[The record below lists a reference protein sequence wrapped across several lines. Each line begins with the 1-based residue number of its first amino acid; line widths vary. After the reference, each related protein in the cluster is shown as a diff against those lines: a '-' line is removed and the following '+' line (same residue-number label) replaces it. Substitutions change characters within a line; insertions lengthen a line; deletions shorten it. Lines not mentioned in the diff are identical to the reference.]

1 MSFSDRLGAGIIKHS
16 RLLIVALLVFSLILG
31 SGASM
36 VGQSSS
42 LDSFQSDSSQAAKAQ
57 SYINE
62 NFSTRSNNT
71 TSVQVIVRDN
81 NTLSKRSLQN
91 QIKLQRRLRNNSTV
105 NETLTDE
112 SPTIGIANILAS
124 TVFQLDK
131 AQELKSKAD
140 DLQQRRE
147 NLTEWGKQLQNR
159 SEQLNES
166 KKELQQR
173 GERLKERGEEL
184 QAHGEKIQQRFD
196 ELNESKEK
204 LQQRGETLKEAGES
218 LQQRAQQLQQ
228 RSDDFNESKSQ
239 LQAKGPELQE
249 RAQQLNESKAQLQAE
264 GQELQER
271 AQQLNESKA
280 QLQERGQE
288 LQQRAQELNHSRAEL
303 EQRRAELQERADE
316 LNQTQQELIVR
327 GQELAERQATIEEAH
342 QNGTLNDTEFQQQL
356 ASLRE
361 EQAELESNRAQLE
374 NESIA
379 LQQNQQELTEDAQ
392 QLEQQATELKSDQA
406 ELKEQ
411 SEQLKQKGEQLQ
423 ADQAELKEQ
432 SEQLEQK
439 GEQLQADQAEL
450 KEQSEQLKQEGK
462 ELQEASIKLKQDKE
476 DLQAKQAELKEDSQE
491 LKERGQQLKKD
502 SQQLQA
508 ESEKLKKA
516 QTELENDS
524 EQLKEEGKL
533 LQNQFE
539 EFEEAQKALRE
550 DGQELKNDQQ
560 KLQNGTNFTLS
571 KQLTI
576 LKSHNQSEIDNATTT
591 VLAEN
596 ASFGGSSA
604 GGSGAFAFM
613 PTSYKAGSTDSNA
626 TMIIVSQKGGSST
639 SSQSASDRIMN
650 SQLVIQTIAH
660 EQFDTK
666 QSNALVFGTGII
678 SDETQRSMSDSI
690 LIVGPLAVIFV
701 LGVLIFAYR
710 DLLDII
716 LGLFGIALVLVW
728 TFGFMGWAGIN
739 FNQIFIAVPVLLIG
753 LSIDYAIHVFMR
765 HREERDRT
773 EGVTASMRDT
783 LSSLGIALILVTVT
797 AVIGFLSNLVSDV
810 PPIRQFGIVSSV
822 GITAALI
829 IFGILI
835 PGIKIELDSFLEARG
850 WDRQKRAFGTGGGRL
865 GAILAGGATA
875 ARKAPRIVL
884 AIAVI
889 LTVLGGV
896 GASQVDTSFSQEDF
910 LASNPSG
917 VMTELPEPFAP
928 GEYTVKSSLEYV
940 NNNFLR
946 QDSNA
951 EILIRGD
958 ITQPTT
964 LKTVEKAEN
973 EAAKKDST
981 VVLSNGEPDI
991 QSPLSVMQ
999 SVAKENESF
1008 KTTFENADT
1017 NGDNVPDR
1025 NLKSVYDRLFT
1036 VAPDQA
1042 KGVLYRT
1049 DGGQYKA
1056 IHMTVSIKG
1065 SASDD
1070 AVSKQM
1076 KAVAGTIEQS
1086 SNLSAVAT
1094 GQSIIFKIV
1103 QDQLLNSVIES
1114 LLITLGATFVFLM
1127 ITYYFLH
1134 GSATLGFITMLPVAF
1149 SVSWILGTMF
1159 VLGIPFNV
1167 ITGLIT
1173 SLTVGLGIAYS
1184 IHLSERYIHE
1194 LDEQA
1199 SVWVAMRKSV
1209 TGTGGALLGSAAT
1222 TVGGFGVLAFA
1233 ILPPLQQFGIIT
1245 GLTIIYSFLASV
1257 FVLPSLL
1264 ALWTRYLGPG
1274 GATTS
1279 ESADKS
1285 TIDDVGVTND

>member
-1 MSFSDRLGAGIIKHS
+1 MSFSDTLGAGIIKYS

-36 VGQSSS
+36 VDQSSS

-57 SYINE
+57 GYINE
-62 NFSTRSNNT
+62 NFSTESNNT
-71 TSVQVIVRDN
+71 TNVQIIVRDN
-81 NTLSKRSLQN
+81 NTLSKESLQS
-91 QIKLQRRLRNNSTV
+91 QIKLQQKLRNNKTI
-105 NETLTDE
+105 NKTLTNE
-112 SPTIGIANILAS
+112 SPTVGIANILAT
-124 TVFQLDK
+124 TVSQLDT
-131 AQELKSKAD
+131 AENLKSRAENI
-140 DLQQRRE
+140 QQRRE
-147 NLTEWGKQLQNR
+147 NLTEWGKQLQNQ

-166 KKELQQR
+166 KEELQQR
-173 GERLKERGEEL
+173 GDQLKEQGDELKARSDKLKQRSDQLNKSKQKLQQHGERLKEAAEG
-184 QAHGEKIQQRFD
+184 
-196 ELNESKEK
+196 
-204 LQQRGETLKEAGES
+204 LK
-218 LQQRAQQLQQ
+218 QRAQQLQQ
-228 RSDDFNESKSQ
+228 RSD
-239 LQAKGPELQE
+239 
-249 RAQQLNESKAQLQAE
+249 QLNESKAQLQAKA
-264 GQELQER
+264 QELQEQ

-288 LQQRAQELNHSRAEL
+288 LKQRAQELNQSQAEL
-303 EQRRAELQERADE
+303 KQRRANLQERANE
-316 LNQTQQELIVR
+316 LNQTQQELATR
-327 GQELAERQATIEEAH
+327 SQELQERRTQIEEAH
-342 QNGTLNDTEFQQQL
+342 QNGTLNDTEYQQQL
-356 ASLRE
+356 TSLRE
-361 EQAELESNRAQLE
+361 EQAHLEAEQAQLQ
-374 NESIA
+374 NKSAA
-379 LQQNQQELTEDAQ
+379 LQQDRQELLEDAR
-392 QLEQQATELKSDQA
+392 QLEQQAADLKSDQA
-406 ELKEQ
+406 ELKQ
-411 SEQLKQKGEQLQ
+411 RSEQLKEEGKQLQ
-423 ADQAELKEQ
+423 AERAELEEQ
-432 SEQLEQK
+432 SAK
-439 GEQLQADQAEL
+439 
-450 KEQSEQLKQEGK
+450 LKQEGK
-462 ELQEASIKLKQDKE
+462 ELQQAFSELKQDKQK
-476 DLQAKQAELKEDSQE
+476 LQAKQAELEEDSQQ
-491 LKERGQQLKKD
+491 LKERGEQLKED
-502 SQQLQA
+502 SQQLQEDTEELQA
-508 ESEKLKKA
+508 A
-516 QTELENDS
+516 QKELEKDS
-524 EQLKEEGKL
+524 EQLKREGKQ

-539 EFEEAQKALRE
+539 ELKDAQEALKK
-550 DGQELKNDQQ
+550 DGQKLKKDQQ

-571 KQLTI
+571 EQLAI

-596 ASFGGSSA
+596 ASTSGFSA

-613 PTSYKAGSTDSNA
+613 PTSYKAGSTDANA
-626 TMIIVSQKGGSST
+626 TMIIVSQQTKGGDS
-639 SSQSASDRIMN
+639 SSQTASDRIMN
-650 SQLVIQTIAH
+650 SQLAMQTIAH
-660 EQFDTK
+660 EQFNTR
-666 QSNALVFGTGII
+666 QSSAIVFGSGII
-678 SDETQRSMSDSI
+678 ADETQRSMSDSI

-728 TFGFMGWAGIN
+728 TFGFMGWADID

-773 EGVTASMRDT
+773 EGVKASMRET
-783 LSSLGIALILVTVT
+783 LLSLGIALILVTVT

-829 IFGILI
+829 IFGVLI
-835 PGIKIELDSFLEARG
+835 PALKIELDSFLEARG

-865 GAILAGGATA
+865 GSVLAGGATA

-884 AIAVI
+884 AIALI
-889 LTVLGGV
+889 LTVLGGA
-896 GASQVDTSFSQEDF
+896 GATQVDTSFSQEDF

-940 NNNFLR
+940 NSNFLR
-946 QDSNA
+946 QDSNV
-951 EILIRGD
+951 EILVRGD
-958 ITQPTT
+958 ITQPTA
-964 LKTVEKAEN
+964 LETVEKAEN

-981 VVLSNGEPDI
+981 VVLSSGEPDI
-991 QSPLSVMQ
+991 DSPLSVMQ
-999 SVAKENESF
+999 SVANENDSF

-1017 NGDNVPDR
+1017 NGDGVPDR
-1025 NLKSVYDRLFT
+1025 NLKTVYDKLYE
-1036 VAPDQA
+1036 VAPNQA

-1049 DGGQYKA
+1049 DEGHYKA
-1056 IHMTVSIKG
+1056 IHMTVSVKG
-1065 SASDD
+1065 SASGG
-1070 AVSKQM
+1070 AVSEQM
-1076 KAVAGTIEQS
+1076 KAVAETIEQDS
-1086 SNLSAVAT
+1086 TLTAVAT
-1094 GQSIIFKIV
+1094 GQPIIFEIV

-1114 LLITLGATFVFLM
+1114 LLITLGATFIFLM

-1149 SVSWILGTMF
+1149 SVSWILGTMY

-1184 IHLSERYIHE
+1184 IHLSERYMHE
-1194 LDEQA
+1194 LTEQA
-1199 SVWVAMRKSV
+1199 SMWVAMRKSV

-1274 GATTS
+1274 GAMTP
-1279 ESADKS
+1279 ESTDKS
-1285 TIDDVGVTND
+1285 TTENVGTIND

>member
-1 MSFSDRLGAGIIKHS
+1 MSLSDLLGAGIIKHS

-36 VGQSSS
+36 VDQSSS

-62 NFSTRSNNT
+62 NFSTDSNNT

-81 NTLSKRSLQN
+81 NTLSKESLHN
-91 QIKLQRRLRNNSTV
+91 QIKLQRKLRNNRTI
-105 NETLTDE
+105 NKTLTDE
-112 SPTIGIANILAS
+112 TPTVGIANVLA
-124 TVFQLDK
+124 TTIFQLDK
-131 AQELKSKAD
+131 AEEVKSRAENV
-140 DLQQRRE
+140 QQRRE

-166 KKELQQR
+166 KKELRQR
-173 GERLKERGEEL
+173 GERLKERSEEL
-184 QAHGEKIQQRFD
+184 QARGDKIQQRSN
-196 ELNESKEK
+196 ELNESKQE
-204 LQQRGETLKEAGES
+204 LQQRGEKLKEAGED
-218 LQQRAQQLQQ
+218 LQERAQQLQQ
-228 RSDDFNESKSQ
+228 RSDE
-239 LQAKGPELQE
+239 
-249 RAQQLNESKAQLQAE
+249 LNESKAQLQAK

-271 AQQLNESKA
+271 AKQLNESKA

-288 LQQRAQELNHSRAEL
+288 LQQRAQELNQSQAKL

-316 LNQTQQELIVR
+316 LNQTQQELATR
-327 GQELAERQATIEEAH
+327 GQELQERQTTIEEAH
-342 QNGTLNDTEFQQQL
+342 QNGTLNDTEYQQQL

-361 EQAELESNRAQLE
+361 KQSQLEADQAQLE
-374 NESIA
+374 NESAA
-379 LQQNQQELTEDAQ
+379 LQQDQQELTEDAQ
-392 QLEQQATELKSDQA
+392 QLEQQAADLKSDQA
-406 ELKEQ
+406 ELEEQ
-411 SEQLKQKGEQLQ
+411 SKQLREKGEQLQ
-423 ADQAELKEQ
+423 AEQAELEEQ
-432 SEQLEQK
+432 SEQLQ
-439 GEQLQADQAEL
+439 
-450 KEQSEQLKQEGK
+450 QEGK
-462 ELQEASIKLKQDKE
+462 ELQDAFSELQQDKE
-476 DLQAKQAELKEDSQE
+476 ELQVKQAELEEDSQQ
-491 LKERGQQLKKD
+491 LNERGQQLKED

-508 ESEKLKKA
+508 NSEELKEA
-516 QTELENDS
+516 QKELENDS
-524 EQLKEEGKL
+524 EELKEEGQQ
-533 LQNQFE
+533 LQNRFDK
-539 EFEEAQKALRE
+539 FKEAQEALKE
-550 DGQELKNDQQ
+550 DGQKLKNDQQ
-560 KLQNGTNFTLS
+560 ELQNETNFTLS
-571 KQLTI
+571 KQLSI
-576 LKSHNQSEIDNATTT
+576 LQSHNQSEIHNATTT

-604 GGSGAFAFM
+604 GGSGVFAFM
-613 PTSYKAGSTDSNA
+613 PTSYEAGSTDANA
-626 TMIIVSQKGGSST
+626 TMIIVSQKAEGGST
-639 SSQSASDRIMN
+639 SSQTVSDRITN
-650 SQLVIQTIAH
+650 SQLAMQTIAH

-666 QSNALVFGTGII
+666 QSSVLVFGSGII

-690 LIVGPLAVIFV
+690 LIVGPLAIIFV

-716 LGLFGIALVLVW
+716 LGLFGIALVLMW

-773 EGVTASMRDT
+773 EGVTASMRET

-822 GITAALI
+822 GIMAALI
-829 IFGILI
+829 IFGVLI
-835 PGIKIELDSFLEARG
+835 PAIKIELDSFLEARG
-850 WDRQKRAFGTGGGRL
+850 WDRQNRAFGTSGGRL
-865 GAILAGGATA
+865 GAVLAGGATA

-884 AIAVI
+884 AIAVV

-951 EILIRGD
+951 AILIRGD

-981 VVLSNGEPDI
+981 VVLSSGDPDI

-999 SVAKENESF
+999 SVVEENDSF

-1017 NGDNVPDR
+1017 NGDGVPDR
-1025 NLKSVYDRLFT
+1025 NLKAVYDKLYT

-1049 DGGQYKA
+1049 DDGQYKA

-1086 SNLSAVAT
+1086 SSLSAVAT

-1199 SVWVAMRKSV
+1199 SVWVAMHKSV

-1222 TVGGFGVLAFA
+1222 TVGGFGVLVFA

-1285 TIDDVGVTND
+1285 TIDDVGTTND